1 MELFQKKNNDM
12 FSCAVFQLHAD
23 MYRLPDRRC
32 QVCGKQFYTEE
43 KHIRHMNRFHPD
55 LWAEFSGG
63 RPLEFF
69 IPPREVQHREK
80 KFVCSI
86 CSKTYSHE
94 TGLLKHLVTHPE
106 SHELRTRLWTCPV
119 CDKVFTKESY
129 LERHLEM
136 KLDPEHNKALTDYKK
151 RNGIRDVGRVNL
163 AVHHTNGGVSN
174 MVTSSD
180 SGAISAG
187 SSVELLSTSAQLM
200 PASSSARTTDGMGSP
215 PHTTTPSHTPSSFS
229 HHSDLPPHPM
239 PPRSPMV
246 VHPTP
251 SCSLAAADSTVPS
264 PFSSSPHS
272 QRSPTLSR
280 PLSHPSPLLNRSYS
294 ESCLSSGHP
303 LFGPGMGQPHSAMDA
318 MTHALHGPMSP
329 PPQGCH
335 PHSFRAHLG
344 GYNPP
349 TSQHYGGAMVGNP
362 GGNLPPLRFSHLPSL
377 RRDLAARP
385 GDHEDVVSALQSLAD
400 SIHPS

>member
-1 MELFQKKNNDM
+1 MEL
-12 FSCAVFQLHAD
+12 
-23 MYRLPDRRC
+23 P
-32 QVCGKQFYTEE
+32 
-43 KHIRHMNRFHPD
+43 
-55 LWAEFSGG
+55 
-63 RPLEFF
+63 
-69 IPPREVQHREK
+69 
-80 KFVCSI
+80 
-86 CSKTYSHE
+86 
-94 TGLLKHLVTHPE
+94 
-106 SHELRTRLWTCPV
+106 
-119 CDKVFTKESY
+119 
-129 LERHLEM
+129 
-136 KLDPEHNKALTDYKK
+136 
-151 RNGIRDVGRVNL
+151 
-163 AVHHTNGGVSN
+163 
-174 MVTSSD
+174 
-180 SGAISAG
+180 
-187 SSVELLSTSAQLM
+187 STSAQFM

-251 SCSLAAADSTVPS
+251 SCSLAAANSTVPS

-272 QRSPTLSR
+272 QRPPTLSR

-349 TSQHYGGAMVGNP
+349 TSQHYGGKSFPCKSKSSHKSFGQTSSQVT
-362 GGNLPPLRFSHLPSL
+362 SHLVRRQVKSQVIWSKHKSSHKSLCPSTSQVAHYFVQL
-377 RRDLAARP
+377 
-385 GDHEDVVSALQSLAD
+385 
-400 SIHPS
+400 